1 VNSYI
6 SPVDSQKGML
16 HELDQGSSEAQ

>member
-6 SPVDSQKGML
+6 SQVDSRKGML